1 MSGLSNA
8 LALIKGDLEVTLLP
22 VVIGA
27 LQVLAKSPGAQGVLA
42 AEAYL
47 LGNAPAALISGETA
61 LLQQGITDL
70 NAKLQALEAAQAA
83 KPA

>member
-1 MSGLSNA
+1 MSSLSNA

-27 LQVLAKSPGAQGVLA
+27 LQVLEKSPGEQGILA

-47 LGNAPAALISGETA
+47 LGNAPAALIAGETT
-61 LLQQGITDL
+61 LLQQGISDL
-70 NAKLQALEAAQAA
+70 NTKLAALEAAAA